1 MPASGTQ
8 PPEPSDTELLERARA
23 LLPCLRER
31 ALRCEEQ
38 RRLPAES
45 LAEIGAA
52 GLWRV
57 LQPRRFGG
65 LERDYALM
73 AEIAY
78 ELGRGCGSTGWVYQN
93 LCSHQLILGFFPLEA
108 QREFWE
114 TDPAALAST
123 GWASKHSRA
132 VPVDGGYRLT
142 GRWEFSSGVHHARGV
157 LVLAPIEGREIA
169 PGIAERRIFL
179 LHKEREAKVVEV
191 WDVVGLC
198 GTASDDVSAEDVFVP
213 AHRSLSLAAANR
225 HGERVELQGS
235 GVHSSTFYKIPFF
248 TWFPFTV
255 APALVGV
262 AQGGLEHTLE
272 RLRTRTNL
280 FGQKLGQNAAV
291 QVRLATASA
300 KIDSARLLIERSL
313 REMAEIANREE
324 VPSVALRGRFRRD
337 AGYAAVLAYE
347 AVGSLFYRGG
357 AHGIFRSDALA
368 RAYHDVGAGATHLG
382 ADFDLSSEIWAQ
394 AIQGLPVTNPNF

>member
-1 MPASGTQ
+1 MLASRAQ
-8 PPEPSDTELLERARA
+8 QPEPTDPELVARARA
-23 LLPCLRER
+23 LVPELRER
-31 ALRCEEQ
+31 AARCEEQ
-38 RRLPAES
+38 RRIPAES
-45 LAEIGAA
+45 VAATQAA
-52 GLWRV
+52 GLFRV

-65 LERDYALM
+65 LERDYAVM
-73 AEIAY
+73 AGIAY
-78 ELGRGCGSTGWVYQN
+78 ELGRGCGSTAWVYQN

-108 QREFWE
+108 QSEFWGA
-114 TDPAALAST
+114 DPSALAST
-123 GWASKHSRA
+123 GWASKHARA
-132 VPVDGGYRLT
+132 VPVEGGYRLS
-142 GRWEFSSGVHHARGV
+142 GRWEFSSGVHHAQGV
-157 LVLAPIEGREIA
+157 LVLAPIEGREIR

-179 LHKEREAKVVEV
+179 LHREHEARVEEV

-198 GTASDDVSAEDVFVP
+198 GTGSDDVSAEDVFVP
-213 AHRSLSLAAANR
+213 EHRSLSLAAASR

-235 GVHSSTFYKIPFF
+235 GVHSSRFYRIPFF

-255 APALVGV
+255 APALVGI

-280 FGQKLGQNAAV
+280 FGQKLGENAAV
-291 QVRLATASA
+291 QVRIATASA
-300 KIDSARLLIERSL
+300 KIDAAQLLIERSL
-313 REMAEIANREE
+313 REMAELADREE

-368 RAYHDVGAGATHLG
+368 RAYRDVGAGATHLG